1 MLTTESS
8 AIIEGTRIAKRLYV
22 FDVSIKD
29 TLMRLDLPQTKVSLL
44 EFLLKTTERF
54 RGVHTVTFA
63 ADNVVMGLVPDKAVR
78 GTSILIE
85 PFNGIRLVIL
95 INNTVKKND

>member
-1 MLTTESS
+1 MFITASS
-8 AIIEGTRIAKRLYV
+8 AIADGIRIAKRLYV
-22 FDVSIKD
+22 LDVSITV
-29 TLMRLDLPQTKVSLL
+29 TLMRLDLLHSNVSLL
-44 EFLLKTTERF
+44 EFLLKTTDRL

-63 ADNVVMGLVPDKAVR
+63 ADKMAMGLVPDNAVR

-95 INNTVKKND
+95 ITKAVKK